1 MLRQR
6 AYTSSVAKR
15 KAQSAQ
21 PVKQSA
27 PSPRRAAKKGVRT
40 ERTIVR
46 VDPMSVFRVSIGFA
60 FCLWIIV
67 IVAVIFLYFIALV
80 TGQINNLEKFLAELF
95 AQKSFSINAFTLLL
109 GAAFI
114 GFVLFVAFSIIA
126 MIYAI
131 LFNLMA
137 GPMGGLTF
145 TVIEGE
151 QSTPSPKAF
160 DQLANTT
167 APPRQAPPA
176 RPAPQ
181 APQGARRPVD
191 DRPRQPRR
199 ENPAPRPQQ
208 APPARPSQDTF

>member
-1 MLRQR
+1 
-6 AYTSSVAKR
+6 
-15 KAQSAQ
+15 
-21 PVKQSA
+21 
-27 PSPRRAAKKGVRT
+27 
-40 ERTIVR
+40 
-46 VDPMSVFRVSIGFA
+46 MSVFRVSIGFA
-60 FCLWIIV
+60 FCLWVIV
-67 IVAVIFLYFIALV
+67 IVAVIFLYFIALA
-80 TGQINNLEKFLAELF
+80 TGQIDSLEKFMAELF

-151 QSTPSPKAF
+151 QAASAPMAF
-160 DQLANTT
+160 DQFADTP
-167 APPRQAPPA
+167 APRRQAPPA
-176 RPAPQ
+176 QPAAP
-181 APQGARRPVD
+181 APQGARGPID